1 MKNRSLAQIFAVA
14 SVAILALSACSSD
27 KGGSTNT
34 TEAAPSSA
42 PPSAAE
48 TVSTDC
54 TPATATAGATPK
66 TAALKVG
73 TLLPETG
80 SLAFLGPP
88 MIAGVGIALDEVNA
102 AGGVLDQP
110 VALVTG
116 DSGDTSTDTA
126 TATVDRELAEGADAI
141 VGAASSAVSLK
152 VLDKIASAGVVM
164 FSPANT
170 SDKFVCYADKGMY
183 FRTAPT
189 DVLQAQ
195 ALSQLITGDGAQR
208 VAIMALNDPYGTG
221 LAANTVKDLEAAGIA
236 SDQIKKIVY
245 DPNAQ
250 SFNAEVDQVKEFN
263 PDAIAV
269 IGFEES
275 SKIITRMHEV
285 GIGPS
290 DGKLV
295 YGTDG
300 NMGNA
305 LGEAVAPG
313 LLAGMKGTTPLT
325 KLSGDFEGRLKAKDP
340 KLIDFNYAGESY
352 DAFVIS
358 ALAAEQA
365 KSTAGVDIAANINA
379 VTEGGTKCTTFAQCR
394 DLVRAGTDIDYDGVT
409 GELAFA
415 PAGEPSVGS
424 YGSLEFGPDN
434 KLVSP
439 PADFIVVKS

>member
-14 SVAILALSACSSD
+14 SVATLALSACSSD
-27 KGGSTNT
+27 KASET

-42 PPSAAE
+42 PPSAAA

-126 TATVDRELAEGADAI
+126 TATVDRELAEGADVI

-236 SDQIKKIVY
+236 SDQIKKHRLRPERAVVQRRSRSGQGIQPRRHRGDRLRGVFQ
-245 DPNAQ
+245 DHH
-250 SFNAEVDQVKEFN
+250 
-263 PDAIAV
+263 PDARGRDRSVRRQA
-269 IGFEES
+269 
-275 SKIITRMHEV
+275 
-285 GIGPS
+285 
-290 DGKLV
+290 
-295 YGTDG
+295 
-300 NMGNA
+300 
-305 LGEAVAPG
+305 G
-313 LLAGMKGTTPLT
+313 LRHRREHG
-325 KLSGDFEGRLKAKDP
+325 
-340 KLIDFNYAGESY
+340 
-352 DAFVIS
+352 
-358 ALAAEQA
+358 Q
-365 KSTAGVDIAANINA
+365 
-379 VTEGGTKCTTFAQCR
+379 
-394 DLVRAGTDIDYDGVT
+394 RAG
-409 GELAFA
+409 
-415 PAGEPSVGS
+415 
-424 YGSLEFGPDN
+424 
-434 KLVSP
+434 
-439 PADFIVVKS
+439 